1 MFRWNHTS
9 LSSNKSKSHRELRY
23 ATSPPLLPPELI
35 ESIIDE
41 VGLLDDIPTLKACA
55 LVATPFVFRA
65 QSHIFRTIDL
75 DRKVPRWKTHHRF
88 HRLLLA
94 KPHLGLHVRRIRVG
108 DDAED
113 EFGSRGGSS
122 RRRAGGGGGG
132 WGNSATWNGAES
144 GGWILSSKTL
154 PITLQLLPRLEG
166 FSLSFNSEMTDWR
179 IIPPE
184 TRAAIGR
191 LFRLPTLNAVS
202 LEFIRSFPL
211 QHLLSLARLRYIG
224 LSCVEVEPMTIGA
237 ANMLPPEL
245 AEGRWVPRLESLY
258 LRGTSSATI
267 KAVAHSLTL
276 SSSSPSPQTLKKLSI
291 TPTFEE
297 GFCDS
302 ISEMINATGSNITV
316 FEWLPS
322 IHFCFVTVYAA
333 SLAEDY
339 SSRNRLGDPLDGSE
353 FAVPSS
359 FAPLGSYPTFG
370 AFASG
375 FPNPYNRGS
384 SIGSINMGA
393 LPYLRV
399 LRFLVS
405 FRKTHSHGP
414 FPEVLRLLGQISSS
428 SSNADNAHTH
438 TPNRIETIIFDCHCI
453 RTPTSS
459 HRSHSTLENPD
470 ADLKSLHADWRPIDK
485 ILSRPAFASLKS
497 VQIRLSTSTSV
508 PAARERFTR
517 AFAFLLPALQARGV
531 GISVRT
537 REDGDE
543 RFVLE
548 DFGI

>member
-322 IHFCFVTVYAA
+322 IHFC
-333 SLAEDY
+333 
-339 SSRNRLGDPLDGSE
+339 
-353 FAVPSS
+353 
-359 FAPLGSYPTFG
+359 
-370 AFASG
+370 
-375 FPNPYNRGS
+375 S